1 MATIMHI
8 QKHTLPGVMPA
19 TRHVLNSYHFG
30 TEGGGP
36 HVYLQAGLHA
46 DELPGVL
53 LLHRLCRKLQA
64 LEETGHIRGRLT
76 LVPMA
81 NPQGLTQHLQ
91 GQHSGRFDGV
101 SAENFN
107 RHYPDLSAAASVRLD
122 ASADAAAVR
131 QALRQALAERPAAS
145 SIDAL
150 RHTLFDMA
158 LAADV
163 VLDVHCDSEAV
174 LHLYGNNRHQAA
186 AGELAGFLQAGATLL
201 CDEAGGMSFDD
212 AVVQNWRRLEQRL
225 GVTLPVPLA
234 LTLELRGVADV
245 EDRLAARDEGA
256 LLAWLSW
263 IGVLAGEKVAPP
275 QAPQAASPLA
285 GVETIVAPHGGVVVY
300 QAQPGQV
307 LAAGARVGYLLNP
320 LDGSQT
326 PLLSRRGGYLYARVA
341 NRLATAGAELAFVA
355 GQGCWREGELLSA

>member
-1 MATIMHI
+1 MHI
-8 QKHTLPGVMPA
+8 QKHTLPGVMPG
-19 TRHVLNSYHFG
+19 THHVLNSYHFG
-30 TEGGGP
+30 EAGRGP

-46 DELPGVL
+46 DELPGVV
-53 LLHRLCRKLQA
+53 LLHRLCRRLEA
-64 LEETGHIRGRLT
+64 LESEGRIRGQLT
-76 LVPMA
+76 VVPMA
-81 NPQGLTQHLQ
+81 NPQGMTQHLQ

-107 RHYPDLSAAASVRLD
+107 RSYPDLSAAAAAQLD
-122 ASADAAAVR
+122 VSADAEKVR
-131 QALRQALAERPAAS
+131 GALRQALAARPVAS
-145 SIDAL
+145 TVDAL

-212 AVVQNWRRLEQRL
+212 AVVQNWRRLEDKL
-225 GVTLPVPLA
+225 GVTLDIPVA
-234 LTLELRGVADV
+234 LTLELRGVADI
-245 EDRLAARDEGA
+245 EDRLAARDEGG

-263 IGVLAGEKVAPP
+263 IGGLDGEKVAPP
-275 QAPQAASPLA
+275 QAPQAATPLA
-285 GVETIVAPHGGVVVY
+285 GVEVIVAPHGGVVVY

-307 LAAGARVGYLLNP
+307 LAAGARIGYLLNP

-326 PLLSRRGGYLYARVA
+326 PLLSQHGGYFYARVA
-341 NRLATAGAELAFVA
+341 NRLATAGAELAFIA
-355 GQGCWREGELLSA
+355 GSGCWREGDLLSA

>member
-1 MATIMHI
+1 MHI
-8 QKHTLPGVMPA
+8 QKHTLPGVMPG
-19 TRHVLNSYHFG
+19 TQHVLNSYHFG
-30 TEGGGP
+30 EEGSGP

-53 LLHRLCRKLQA
+53 LLHRLCRR
-64 LEETGHIRGRLT
+64 LEVLESEGRILGQLT
-76 LVPMA
+76 VVPMA
-81 NPQGLTQHLQ
+81 NPQGMTQHLQ

-107 RHYPDLSAAASVRLD
+107 RHYPDLS
-122 ASADAAAVR
+122 DAAAAWLDATADSAKVR
-131 QALRQALAERPAAS
+131 QALRQALAAQPVAS
-145 SIDAL
+145 TIDAL

-158 LAADV
+158 LQADM

-225 GVTLPVPLA
+225 GVTLAIPLA
-234 LTLELRGVADV
+234 LTVELRGVADV
-245 EDRLAARDEGA
+245 EDRLAVCDEGG
-256 LLAWLSW
+256 LLAWLRW
-263 IGVLAGEKVAPP
+263 VGVLEGEKVAPP
-275 QAPQAASPLA
+275 QAPQAATPLA

-300 QAQPGQV
+300 QATPGQV
-307 LAAGARVGYLLNP
+307 LVASSRIGYLLNP

-326 PLLSRRGGYLYARVA
+326 PLLSQRGGYFYARVA

-355 GQGCWREGELLSA
+355 GGGVWRNGNLLSA

>member
-1 MATIMHI
+1 MHI
-8 QKHTLPGVMPA
+8 QNHTLPGVMPG
-19 TRHVLNSYHFG
+19 TQHVLNSYHFG
-30 TEGGGP
+30 KEGSGP

-46 DELPGVL
+46 DELPGVV
-53 LLHRLCRKLQA
+53 LLHRLCRR
-64 LEETGHIRGRLT
+64 LELLEGEGRIRGRLT
-76 LVPMA
+76 VVPMA
-81 NPQGLTQHLQ
+81 NPQGMTQHLQ

-107 RHYPDLSAAASVRLD
+107 RHYPDLSDAAAARLD
-122 ASADAAAVR
+122 ATADSAKVR
-131 QALRQALAERPAAS
+131 QALRQALVAQPAVS
-145 SIDAL
+145 TIDAL

-158 LAADV
+158 LQADM

-225 GVTLPVPLA
+225 GVTLAIPLA
-234 LTLELRGVADV
+234 LTVELRGVADV
-245 EDRLAARDEGA
+245 EDRLAARDEGG
-256 LLAWLSW
+256 LLAWLRW
-263 IGVLAGEKVAPP
+263 VGVLEGEKVAPP
-275 QAPQAASPLA
+275 QAPQAATPLA

-300 QAQPGQV
+300 QATPGQV
-307 LAAGARVGYLLNP
+307 LVAGSRIGYLLNP

-326 PLLSRRGGYLYARVA
+326 PLLSQRGGYFYARVA
-341 NRLATAGAELAFVA
+341 NRLATTGAELVFLA
-355 GQGCWREGELLSA
+355 GAGVWRNGNLLSA